1 LEELLGR
8 HKINPERG
16 NVYDSSDLESMQETQ
31 KDSKSR
37 IRSVLLALIVIVAAA
52 VAAFYLWPN
61 SPAMDKTNISG
72 EDELTVTQITNLY
85 DEGKFE
91 PAVKALVKYVASN
104 PSDSNMREMLASSYL
119 MTGKNSEAI
128 NEYETLLKAKPNDA
142 DLQYK
147 IGIIKQKMDQQ
158 QDAIAYLKRASEAS
172 PNVLLFKIELARAS
186 TKAKQYEDA
195 IKEWKSALDL
205 LPENDGAR
213 VNIIAELANVYLIQ
227 TNFKEAQKILDKGL
241 QIDPENT
248 ELKALVI
255 KSGGMLNGANNQEQ
269 TNKDQT
275 NQEKDSN
282 SEYSNNG
289 R

>member
-1 LEELLGR
+1 
-8 HKINPERG
+8 
-16 NVYDSSDLESMQETQ
+16 MQETQ

-37 IRSVLLALIVIVAAA
+37 VTTILLALIVIVAAGA
-52 VAAFYLWPN
+52 AAFYLWPN
-61 SPAMDKTNISG
+61 SPAMVKNSISD

-91 PAVKALVKYVASN
+91 PAAKALIKYVASN

-128 NEYETLLKAKPNDA
+128 SEYETLLKAKPNDA
-142 DLQYK
+142 DILYK

-172 PNVLLFKIELARAS
+172 PNTMLFKIELARAS
-186 TKAKQYEDA
+186 TKAKQYDDA
-195 IKEWKSALDL
+195 IKEWNSAMDL
-205 LPENDGAR
+205 IPQNDKAR
-213 VNIIAELANVYLIQ
+213 VDIIAELANIYLIQ
-227 TNFKEAQKILDKGL
+227 TNFTQAQAILEAGL

-255 KSGGMLNGANNQEQ
+255 KSGGMLRDTASQ
-269 TNKDQT
+269 DQSD
-275 NQEKDSN
+275 QSQDSN
-282 SEYSNNG
+282 SENSSNG